1 MFLRVLNNV
10 SACKLT
16 KMNTADMIGV
26 IILTILDL
34 YFLWRMDKADLII
47 DVLKWGLIMV
57 VTTIQLSGLMGR
69 SRE

>member
-1 MFLRVLNNV
+1 
-10 SACKLT
+10 
-16 KMNTADMIGV
+16 MNTADMIGV